1 MSRPLTRRYL
11 TNKLSYMKAAIP
23 THKLDLLFGALASEH
38 RREIIYS
45 LGLQPSSI
53 SRLASLRGL
62 SLPAIHKH
70 LTVLESAGLIKRQKS
85 GRVNFITLNKASL
98 RGVQAWLNQ
107 FHTYWDSGTET
118 LANYA
123 QAAELNEKQR
133 GSKSTPKT
141 KERK

>member
-70 LTVLESAGLIKRQKS
+70 LAVLESAGLIKRQKS

-118 LANYA
+118 LTNYV
-123 QAAELNEKQR
+123 QAAELEEKQR
-133 GSKSTPKT
+133 GSKSTPQT
-141 KERK
+141 KEKK

>member
-1 MSRPLTRRYL
+1 
-11 TNKLSYMKAAIP
+11 MKAAIP
-23 THKLDLLFGALASEH
+23 THKLDLSFGALANEH

-53 SRLASLRGL
+53 SQLASLRGL

-70 LTVLESAGLIKRQKS
+70 ITVLESAGLINRQKS

-98 RGVQAWLNQ
+98 RGVQAWLSQ

-118 LANYA
+118 LSNYA
-123 QAAELNEKQR
+123 QAAELKEKQR
-133 GSKSTPKT
+133 GSTSTPKT
-141 KERK
+141 KEKK

>member
-1 MSRPLTRRYL
+1 
-11 TNKLSYMKAAIP
+11 MKAAIP
-23 THKLDLLFGALASEH
+23 THKLDLLFGALANEH

-70 LTVLESAGLIKRQKS
+70 ITVLESAGLINRQKS

-118 LANYA
+118 LSNYVP
-123 QAAELNEKQR
+123 AAELKEKQR

>member
-1 MSRPLTRRYL
+1 
-11 TNKLSYMKAAIP
+11 MKAAIP
-23 THKLDLLFGALASEH
+23 THKLDLLFGALANEH

-53 SRLASLRGL
+53 SQLASLRRL

-70 LTVLESAGLIKRQKS
+70 IRVLEGAGLINRQKS

-118 LANYA
+118 LSNYA
-123 QAAELNEKQR
+123 QAAEQKEEQR

>member
-1 MSRPLTRRYL
+1 MS
-11 TNKLSYMKAAIP
+11 AAIP
-23 THKLDLLFGALASEH
+23 THKLDLLFDALANEH

-53 SRLASLRGL
+53 SQLASLRRL

-70 LTVLESAGLIKRQKS
+70 IKVLESAGLINRQKS
-85 GRVNFITLNKASL
+85 GRVNFITLNRASL

-107 FHTYWDSGTET
+107 FRTYWDSGSET
-118 LANYA
+118 LANYVES
-123 QAAELNEKQR
+123 AEIKEKS
-133 GSKSTPKT
+133 GEEKSTPIS